1 MHTINPPVTI
11 IRMQQLRQKLSISRS
26 SIYEKINPRS
36 PRYDATFP
44 KPIKLGA
51 AAVGW
56 VESEVDQW
64 IMNGASV
71 LR

>member
-71 LR
+71 L